1 LSRVVLGDIA
11 SMARDASNL
20 WSVLVNRLA
29 AALLLLKGGNT
40 FSGSWLG
47 VFIAARLGSDARLQL
62 GSKGDR
68 PVWKLLGQQAEAL
81 GEWAKTTGRA
91 IGAGRVKWILDS
103 SLVSNSGGVVPLA
116 ALLLNVLN
124 AHNYLNEAGVLEG
137 MHRRRVNDTV
147 SASLYAGAALV
158 AVVDNQVRKGLG
170 KDRFHFF
177 GSAAPTLTLF
187 GGVIGGLSAYAA
199 LQEFKSLQIQLESA
213 QKEVDP
219 WLEMRQTAVGGQ
231 VAAFGAQALLGF
243 GYTARALAGSI
254 TVEAAI
260 SRYTRYLGPM
270 NWIIL
275 TLGAVY
281 LTASLFERTP
291 LQNFLNACCWS
302 KARAID
308 LQPIAPKAQE
318 GELDRLYFILF
329 APRVSMQS
337 RSESTGSNGPS
348 GLAFVSSIKAL
359 TLDLP
364 GAEPGSAYLELS
376 MIGDPVDSQGYSHLI
391 KNSRSPQLVK
401 PPRPWR
407 DMTPHWLASSTCQ
420 WIPFPQGQGLRLSG
434 PFKVV
439 PHVLGGTPR
448 TVSLRVRYRTP
459 LTAMLRGRHFIGGE
473 RGLAFTLNDSTGVV
487 TLRDDPTPELD
498 RVPNYA
504 LGEDHPGAC
513 YLQPKGKR

>member
-1 LSRVVLGDIA
+1 MG
-11 SMARDASNL
+11 
-20 WSVLVNRLA
+20 
-29 AALLLLKGGNT
+29 
-40 FSGSWLG
+40 
-47 VFIAARLGSDARLQL
+47 
-62 GSKGDR
+62 
-68 PVWKLLGQQAEAL
+68 
-81 GEWAKTTGRA
+81 
-91 IGAGRVKWILDS
+91 
-103 SLVSNSGGVVPLA
+103 
-116 ALLLNVLN
+116 
-124 AHNYLNEAGVLEG
+124 
-137 MHRRRVNDTV
+137 RRRVNDTV

-260 SRYTRYLGPM
+260 SRYTRYLGPL

>member
-1 LSRVVLGDIA
+1 LTA
-11 SMARDASNL
+11 
-20 WSVLVNRLA
+20 
-29 AALLLLKGGNT
+29 NT
-40 FSGSWLG
+40 QDGS
-47 VFIAARLGSDARLQL
+47 
-62 GSKGDR
+62 
-68 PVWKLLGQQAEAL
+68 
-81 GEWAKTTGRA
+81 
-91 IGAGRVKWILDS
+91 
-103 SLVSNSGGVVPLA
+103 
-116 ALLLNVLN
+116 
-124 AHNYLNEAGVLEG
+124 
-137 MHRRRVNDTV
+137 
-147 SASLYAGAALV
+147 
-158 AVVDNQVRKGLG
+158 
-170 KDRFHFF
+170 
-177 GSAAPTLTLF
+177 TLTLF
-187 GGVIGGLSAYAA
+187 GGVIGGLSFVAA
-199 LQEFKSLQIQLESA
+199 GAEFKSLQIQLENA
-213 QKEVDP
+213 QNRVDP

-260 SRYTRYLGPM
+260 SRYTRYLGPL

-391 KNSRSPQLVK
+391 KNSRSPDLVK

-487 TLRDDPTPELD
+487 TLREDPTPELD